1 MSKALEEV
9 MQYAYEDVASIR
21 KHWIIFVRLAWRILI
36 FGVADYLVYWKL
48 NRYIAAIMDFVNEL
62 VPKIPFQLSKYVLF
76 YCIGA
81 FVLYGLVN
89 FIKTLIIYKTVGL
102 HVNNIQIKGVSGL
115 ASIGQINSSLEQVG
129 SVRTHAS
136 IWGRLF
142 KYGNIEIQLQGRTF
156 TLTDMTKVSQFQESI
171 ILLQE
176 AMKESRNMRSD
187 ERHDESLKNQ
197 TMAQVQAMGMLSQ
210 TISQVGAL
218 PGAAANAGAIGT
230 QAQPQDAIGAMT
242 GATPQLATEE
252 G

>member
-1 MSKALEEV
+1 MSKALDEV
-9 MQYAYEDVASIR
+9 MSYAYEDVASIR
-21 KHWIIFVRLAWRILI
+21 KHWIIFVRMAKSIIL
-36 FGVADYLVYWKL
+36 FGLADYLIYWKL
-48 NRYIAAIMDFVNEL
+48 SKYMVGILDFINEL
-62 VPKIPFQLSKYVLF
+62 IPKIPFQLSKYILH
-76 YCIGA
+76 YCIGI
-81 FVLYGLVN
+81 FLIY
-89 FIKTLIIYKTVGL
+89 TLKQVIRTIIIYKTVGL

-115 ASIGQINSSLEQVG
+115 LDIGEINSSLEQVG

-218 PGAAANAGAIGT
+218 PGAAANAGAIET
-230 QAQPQDAIGAMT
+230 QAQPQDALGTMNTA
-242 GATPQLATEE
+242 APQLATEE